1 MPTTFTLHSN
11 ISEVY
16 ERLWRAGC
24 NAARFWSEQPGM
36 QPALQRRAQT
46 ARVGSRPKWV
56 QMNFFAGKKK
66 KRKLQ
71 CCQKE
76 LCGPLSHPLPTFGG
90 FGVWLSMRGP
100 SHPPWKRP
108 SHTYQHRRIGSD
120 CRTVWMYSTEIEES
134 YGAPPSSGQL
144 FRCDSAQVFKFNL
157 VLTP

>member
-1 MPTTFTLHSN
+1 MAAQHSREEYIAASRRKYFPIVSRTITENLPTTFTLHSN

-16 ERLWRAGC
+16 ERLWGAGC

-36 QPALQRRAQT
+36 QPASQRRAQT
-46 ARVGSRPKWV
+46 ARRGSGAICV
-56 QMNFFAGKKK
+56 QITFFAGKKK

-100 SHPPWKRP
+100 PHPPWKRP
-108 SHTYQHRRIGSD
+108 SHTYQHRRIG
-120 CRTVWMYSTEIEES
+120 T
-134 YGAPPSSGQL
+134 
-144 FRCDSAQVFKFNL
+144 DSRIG
-157 VLTP
+157 